1 MNPLI
6 QDLSKLLPEHQVI
19 TDDLRRLAYGT
30 DASFYRLT
38 PEVIAVIENEGEARQ
53 VLQAAKQHKR
63 PVTFRAAGTS
73 LSGQAITDGILA
85 LIGEGFATYELN
97 ADASLVKVG
106 PGIVGGEVNRRL
118 APFGKKIGPDPASIG
133 AAKIGGIAANNA
145 SGMCCGTAQNSY
157 RTLAGMR
164 VMLAD
169 GSVLDT
175 EDHLSVDAF
184 SKSHAVLLG
193 ELERLGSDTR
203 NNAKLAERIR
213 HKFKIKNT
221 TGYSLNAL
229 IDYEDPID
237 ILSHLMIGSEGTLGF
252 MSRITYNT
260 VVEDPF
266 KASALVFFPDIRTA
280 CEAVIRLKPQP
291 VSAVELLDRPALHS
305 VENKPGLPTIMRELG
320 EEAAALL
327 IEVRAA
333 TVDGINERISQ
344 VHAAMAGVATVEPMV
359 FSTDPATCE
368 MYWKVRK
375 GTFPAVGAMRRT
387 GTTVLIEDVAFP
399 IENLAD
405 ATLALQA
412 LLRHHGYHEAII
424 FGHALEGNLHFV
436 ITQDFGDQSEVDR
449 YARFMDGLCHMV
461 VDKYD
466 GSLKAEHGTGRNM
479 APFVEL
485 EWGKEA
491 TDLMRRIKALFD
503 PDNRLNPGVIL
514 NDNPHAHLE
523 NLKPMPAAEDIVD
536 RCIECGFCEPLCPS
550 HRLTLSPRQRITS
563 VRELARRAAAG
574 EPAGSVG
581 EDYAYMGLDTC
592 AGCGLCSTACPVGI
606 DTGDLTR
613 RLRGRRL
620 GDTARAV
627 NAWTGEHFGTLANA
641 SRLGLSVGHAV
652 SGVLGDNFL
661 GRISGGAWK
670 KNMPRAGKA
679 PKLPPLH
686 ELPPLQGEGRG
697 GDGSRN
703 GTHPPGEATKQPTK
717 PPNNGGQVSAYPS
730 LPLEGGGTRFS
741 SGDPV
746 VYFPTCGGRIFGPS
760 TAGEKQL
767 GEVILELLRRA
778 GYAAILPEGFD
789 SLCCGQ
795 MLASKGMAE
804 EAEGMSNTLEAA
816 LMKASQNGKYPV
828 IMDASTCTVRMQKHL
843 AGRLKL
849 YDFHEFAVDALLPR
863 LMIEKQPGPIALHVN
878 CSVRKTGADAKLKT
892 LLAACAEQ
900 IIEPAGVTCCGF
912 AGDRGFVVPEL
923 NRHALRH
930 IHQALPANCGCGV
943 STNRT
948 CEIGLTAET
957 GIHYQSIAYL
967 LEKCSRPQQ
976 TC

>member
-1 MNPLI
+1 MSDLI
-6 QDLSKLLPEHQVI
+6 QHLRQHLPDNQVI

-30 DASFYRLT
+30 DASFYRLI
-38 PEVIAVIENEGEARQ
+38 PQVIAVVESETE
-53 VLQAAKQHKR
+53 LQAVLETAKQTNT

-97 ADASLVKVG
+97 ADASKVTLG

-118 APFGKKIGPDPASIG
+118 APHGKKIGPDPASIG

-157 RTLAGMR
+157 RTLAGLR

-169 GSVLDT
+169 GSLLDT
-175 EDHLSVDAF
+175 EDPLSIDAF

-193 ELERLGSDTR
+193 ELERLGRDTR
-203 NNAKLAERIR
+203 DNPALAGRIR

-229 IDYEDPID
+229 VDYEHPID

-252 MSRITYNT
+252 ISRITYQT

-320 EEAAALL
+320 EDAAALL
-327 IEVRAA
+327 IEVRSG
-333 TVDGINERISQ
+333 TVDGLQERIAA
-344 VHAAMAGVATVEPMV
+344 VHAAIDGIATVEPMA
-359 FSTDPATCE
+359 FSTDPATCD

-375 GTFPAVGAMRRT
+375 GTFPSVGAMRRT

-399 IENLAD
+399 IESLAD
-405 ATLALQA
+405 ATLDLQA
-412 LLRHHGYHEAII
+412 ILRHHGYHEAII

-436 ITQDFGDQSEVDR
+436 FTQDFGDAAEVDR
-449 YARFMDGLCHMV
+449 YARLMDDVCKLV
-461 VDKYD
+461 VEKYD

-479 APFVEL
+479 APFVEM
-485 EWGKEA
+485 EWGKDA
-491 TDLMRRIKALFD
+491 ADLMRRIKRLFD
-503 PDNRLNPGVIL
+503 PNNLLNPGVII

-523 NLKPMPAAEDIVD
+523 NLKPMPAAADIVD

-550 HRLTLSPRQRITS
+550 HRLTLSPRQRIVS

-574 EPAGSVG
+574 EPAGSIG
-581 EDYAYMGLDTC
+581 DDYPYMGLDTC

-627 NAWTGEHFGTLANA
+627 NAWSGEHFGVTASA
-641 SRLGLSVGHAV
+641 SRLGLKVGHAV

-661 GRISGGAWK
+661 ARISGGAWK
-670 KNMPRAGKA
+670 KDMPHAGKA
-679 PKLPPLH
+679 P
-686 ELPPLQGEGRG
+686 
-697 GDGSRN
+697 
-703 GTHPPGEATKQPTK
+703 ATRVTQ
-717 PPNNGGQVSAYPS
+717 
-730 LPLEGGGTRFS
+730 
-741 SGDPV
+741 GDPV
-746 VYFPTCGGRIFGPS
+746 VYFPTCGGRIFGPAH
-760 TAGEKQL
+760 AGDAQQ
-767 GEVILELLRRA
+767 GDVIMELLVRA
-778 GYAAILPEGFD
+778 GYAPILPSGFD
-789 SLCCGQ
+789 QLCCGQ

-804 EAEGMSNTLEAA
+804 EAEGMSRTLEAA
-816 LMKASQNGKYPV
+816 LMAASDNGRIPV
-828 IMDASTCTVRMQKHL
+828 IMDASSCTVRMQQHL

-849 YDFHEFAVDALLPR
+849 YDFHEFAHDALLPR
-863 LMIEKQPGPIALHVN
+863 LVVRKEAGPIALHVN
-878 CSVRKTGADAKLKT
+878 CTVRKNGSDAKLKK
-892 LLAACAEQ
+892 LLAACVDE
-900 IIEPAGVTCCGF
+900 IVEPAGVTCCGF

-923 NRHALRH
+923 NRHALRK
-930 IHQALPANCGCGV
+930 IHDELPANCACGV

-957 GIHYQSIAYL
+957 GRTYQSIAYL
-967 LEKCSRPQQ
+967 LEKCSRPQT

>member
-1 MNPLI
+1 MSELI
-6 QDLSKLLPEHQVI
+6 QHLRQHLPENQVI
-19 TDDLRRLAYGT
+19 VDDLRRLAYGT
-30 DASFYRLT
+30 DASFYRLI
-38 PEVIAVIENEGEARQ
+38 PQVIAVIESENDAKTVLAVAR
-53 VLQAAKQHKR
+53 R
-63 PVTFRAAGTS
+63 NNTPVTFRAAGTS
-73 LSGQAITDGILA
+73 LSGQAISDGVLA

-97 ADASLVKVG
+97 SDASKVRVG
-106 PGIVGGEVNRRL
+106 PGIIGGEVNRRL
-118 APFGKKIGPDPASIG
+118 APFGKKIGPDPASIN
-133 AAKIGGIAANNA
+133 ACKIGGIAANNA

-157 RTLAGMR
+157 KTLAGLR

-169 GSVLDT
+169 GTVLDT
-175 EDHLSVDAF
+175 EDPLSVDAF

-193 ELERLGSDTR
+193 ELERLGRDTR
-203 NNAKLAERIR
+203 DNAHLAERIR

-229 IDYEDPID
+229 IDYEHPID
-237 ILSHLMIGSEGTLGF
+237 ILAHLMIGSEGTLGF
-252 MSRITYNT
+252 ISRITYQT

-291 VSAVELLDRPALHS
+291 VAAVELLDRPALHS
-305 VENKPGLPTIMRELG
+305 VENKPGLPAIMRELG

-333 TVDGINERISQ
+333 TADGIAEKIAA
-344 VHAAMAGVATVEPMV
+344 VHAAMEGIATVEPMA

-375 GTFPAVGAMRRT
+375 GTFPSVGAMRRT

-399 IENLAD
+399 IASLAD
-405 ATLALQA
+405 ATLDLQA

-436 ITQDFGDQSEVDR
+436 FTQDFGDPAEVDR
-449 YARFMDGLCHMV
+449 YARLMDDVCHLV

-491 TDLMRRIKALFD
+491 ANLMRRIKALFD
-503 PDNRLNPGVIL
+503 PDTLLNPGVIL

-550 HRLTLSPRQRITS
+550 HRLTLSPRQRIVS
-563 VRELARRAAAG
+563 VRELARREAAG
-574 EPAGSVG
+574 EPAGRLG

-620 GDTARAV
+620 NSTARAAH
-627 NAWTGEHFGTLANA
+627 AWTGEHFGTLAGA
-641 SRLGLSVGHAV
+641 SRLGLKVGHLAASV
-652 SGVLGDNFL
+652 VGENLLGKL
-661 GRISGGAWK
+661 SGGAWK
-670 KNMPRAGKA
+670 KSMPQPGRA
-679 PKLPPLH
+679 P
-686 ELPPLQGEGRG
+686 
-697 GDGSRN
+697 
-703 GTHPPGEATKQPTK
+703 
-717 PPNNGGQVSAYPS
+717 QVR
-730 LPLEGGGTRFS
+730 TTQ
-741 SGDPV
+741 GDPV

-760 TAGEKQL
+760 VAGEQQL
-767 GEVILELLRRA
+767 GDVISELLVRA
-778 GYAAILPEGFD
+778 GYAPILPEGFD
-789 SLCCGQ
+789 QLCCGQ

-804 EAEGMSNTLEAA
+804 EADGMSRTLEAA
-816 LMKASQNGKYPV
+816 LLKASDNGKYPV
-828 IMDASTCTVRMQKHL
+828 IMDASTCSIRMQKHL

-863 LMIEKQPGPIALHVN
+863 LMLTRQPGPVALHIN
-878 CSVRKTGADAKLKT
+878 CSVRKNGSDAKLRQ
-892 LLAACAEQ
+892 LLAACVDE
-900 IIEPAGVTCCGF
+900 IVEPAGVTCCGF
-912 AGDRGFVVPEL
+912 AGDRGFTVPEL
-923 NRHALRH
+923 NQHALRK
-930 IHQALPANCGCGV
+930 IHDELPATCACGV

-957 GIHYQSIAYL
+957 GRNYQSIAYL
-967 LEKCSRPQQ
+967 LEQCSRPPE

>member
-1 MNPLI
+1 MSQLI
-6 QDLSKLLPEHQVI
+6 QHLRQQLPEKQII

-30 DASFYRLT
+30 DASFYRLI
-38 PEVIAVIENEGEARQ
+38 PQVIAVVESEDEVRA
-53 VLQAAKQHKR
+53 VLQAARRNQTA
-63 PVTFRAAGTS
+63 VTFRAAGTS
-73 LSGQAITDGILA
+73 LSGQAITDGVLA
-85 LIGEGFATYELN
+85 LIGEGFAGCEIS
-97 ADASLVKVG
+97 ADASRVQAG

-118 APFGKKIGPDPASIG
+118 APFGRKIGPDPASIN
-133 AAKIGGIAANNA
+133 ACKIGGIAANNA

-157 RTLAGMR
+157 RTLAGLR

-169 GSVLDT
+169 GTLLDT
-175 EDHLSVDAF
+175 EDPLSVAAF
-184 SKSHAVLLG
+184 SRSHAVLLG
-193 ELERLGSDTR
+193 ELERLGRDTR
-203 NNAKLAERIR
+203 ANAALAGRIR

-252 MSRITYNT
+252 ISRITYQT
-260 VVEDPF
+260 VVEDPY

-305 VENKPGLPTIMRELG
+305 VENKPGLPAIMRELG
-320 EEAAALL
+320 EDAAALL
-327 IEVRAA
+327 IEVRSA
-333 TVDGINERISQ
+333 TVDGVNEKISA
-344 VHAAMAGVATVEPMV
+344 VHAALDGVAKVEPMA

-387 GTTVLIEDVAFP
+387 GTTVLIEDIAFH

-405 ATLALQA
+405 ATLDLQA

-436 ITQDFGDQSEVDR
+436 ITQDFGDPSEVDR
-449 YARFMDGLCHMV
+449 YARFMDDVCHMV

-479 APFVEL
+479 APFVEM

-491 TDLMRRIKALFD
+491 ATLMRRIKQLFD
-503 PDNRLNPGVIL
+503 PDNLLNPGVIL

-550 HRLTLSPRQRITS
+550 HRLTLSPRQRIVS

-574 EPAGSVG
+574 EPAGAVG

-606 DTGDLTR
+606 NTGDLTR
-613 RLRGRRL
+613 RLRGRRM
-620 GDTARAV
+620 GDGARRV

-641 SRLGLSVGHAV
+641 SRLALKVGHAV

-661 GRISGGAWK
+661 ARVSGGAWK
-670 KNMPRAGKA
+670 QRMPHAGKA
-679 PKLPPLH
+679 PAARTA
-686 ELPPLQGEGRG
+686 Q
-697 GDGSRN
+697 
-703 GTHPPGEATKQPTK
+703 
-717 PPNNGGQVSAYPS
+717 
-730 LPLEGGGTRFS
+730 
-741 SGDPV
+741 GDPV
-746 VYFPTCGGRIFGPS
+746 VYFPACGGRIFGPS
-760 TAGEKQL
+760 ESGTAQL
-767 GEVILELLRRA
+767 GDVISELLVRA
-778 GYAAILPEGFD
+778 GYAPRLPAGFD
-789 SLCCGQ
+789 QLCCGQ

-804 EAEGMSNTLEAA
+804 EAEAMSRTLEAA
-816 LMKASQNGKYPV
+816 LMTASENGRYPI
-828 IMDASTCTVRMQKHL
+828 IMDASSCSIRMQEHL

-849 YDFHEFAVDALLPR
+849 YDFHEFAHDALLPR
-863 LMIEKQPGPIALHVN
+863 LMITREAGPVALHVN
-878 CSVRKTGADAKLKT
+878 CSVRKNGSDAKLRKV
-892 LLAACAEQ
+892 LAACVEQ
-900 IIEPAGVTCCGF
+900 IVEPAGVTCCGF

-930 IHQALPANCGCGV
+930 IHDELPAGCACGV

-957 GIHYQSIAYL
+957 GRTYQSLAYL
-967 LEKCSRPQQ
+967 LERCSRPQ
-976 TC
+976 TGGC

>member
-1 MNPLI
+1 MSELI
-6 QDLSKLLPEHQVI
+6 HSLSNHLPPQQI
-19 TDDLRRLAYGT
+19 IIDDLRRLAYGT

-38 PEVIAVIENEGEARQ
+38 PEVIAVIESEDEARQ
-53 VLQAAKQHKR
+53 VLLTAKQHQR

-73 LSGQAITDGILA
+73 LSGQAITNGVLA
-85 LIGEGFATYELN
+85 LIGEGFATCEIN
-97 ADASLVKVG
+97 ADASKVQVG

-118 APFGKKIGPDPASIG
+118 APFGKKIGPDPASIN
-133 AAKIGGIAANNA
+133 ACKIGGIAANNA

-193 ELERLGSDTR
+193 ELERLGRDTR
-203 NNAKLAERIR
+203 ANATLAERIR

-229 IDYEDPID
+229 VDYEDPID

-252 MSRITYNT
+252 ISRITYNT

-305 VENKPGLPTIMRELG
+305 VENKPGLPAIMRELG
-320 EEAAALL
+320 EDAAALL

-333 TVDGINERISQ
+333 SAEGISDKIAA
-344 VHAAMAGVATVEPMV
+344 VHAAMEGIATVEPMA

-375 GTFPAVGAMRRT
+375 GTFPSVGAMRRT

-399 IENLAD
+399 IASLAD
-405 ATLALQA
+405 ATLDLQA

-436 ITQDFGDQSEVDR
+436 FTQDFGDPAEVDR
-449 YARFMDGLCHMV
+449 YARFMDDVCKLV

-479 APFVEL
+479 APFVEM
-485 EWGKEA
+485 EWGKDA
-491 TDLMRRIKALFD
+491 TDLMRRIKKLFD

-514 NDNPHAHLE
+514 NDNPRAHLD

-550 HRLTLSPRQRITS
+550 HRLTLSPRQRIVS

-574 EPAGSVG
+574 EPAGTLG
-581 EDYAYMGLDTC
+581 ESYAYMGLDTC

-613 RLRGRRL
+613 RLRGRQI
-620 GDTARAV
+620 GDTTRAV
-627 NAWTGEHFGTLANA
+627 NAWTGEHFGTLAKA
-641 SRLGLSVGHAV
+641 SRLGLTVGHAV

-661 GRISGGAWK
+661 SRISGGAWK
-670 KNMPRAGKA
+670 KNMPYAGRDPVARRA
-679 PKLPPLH
+679 
-686 ELPPLQGEGRG
+686 
-697 GDGSRN
+697 
-703 GTHPPGEATKQPTK
+703 
-717 PPNNGGQVSAYPS
+717 
-730 LPLEGGGTRFS
+730 

-760 TAGEKQL
+760 ISGEKQL
-767 GEVILELLRRA
+767 GDVIIELLTRA
-778 GYAAILPEGFD
+778 GYAPILPEGFD
-789 SLCCGQ
+789 QLCCGQ

-804 EAEGMSNTLEAA
+804 EAEAMSNTLEAA

-828 IMDASTCTVRMQKHL
+828 IMDASTCSARMQKHL
-843 AGRLKL
+843 AGKLEL
-849 YDFHEFAVDALLPR
+849 YDFHEFAHDALLPR
-863 LMIEKQPGPIALHVN
+863 LMIHKQSAPVALHIN
-878 CSVRKTGADAKLKT
+878 CSVRKNGADAKLRA
-892 LLAACAEQ
+892 LLKACAEEV
-900 IIEPAGVTCCGF
+900 IEPAGVTCCGF

-923 NRHALRH
+923 NQHALRH
-930 IHQALPANCGCGV
+930 IHKDLPANCACGV

-957 GIHYQSIAYL
+957 GINYQSVAYL
-967 LEKCSRPQQ
+967 LEKCSRPAA